1 MPEMRPYI
9 EEEASEGEVMRIR
22 VISEYVDEE
31 ALGEVAEAL
40 RDVYGGEVKI
50 QTADNLVGNEFLDH
64 NRGQYD
70 AWRIVQH
77 YRGILGEDEYILLVT
92 DKDLYAAG
100 LNFVFG
106 LAWRGVAIISV
117 HRLFPEFYGQ
127 PPDRALFKERMIKEA
142 VHEVGHLHGL
152 MHCSDRR
159 CVMAFSNSIADTDYK
174 DSRPC
179 KRCLARLRAL

>member
-1 MPEMRPYI
+1 VLCEM
-9 EEEASEGEVMRIR
+9 GWMRIR
-22 VISEYVDEE
+22 VISEYVDGE
-31 ALGEVAEAL
+31 ALEEVAEAL
-40 RDVYGGEVKI
+40 RDVYGGEVEI
-50 QTADNLVGNEFLDH
+50 QIAENLVDDKFLDYE
-64 NRGQYD
+64 RGQYD
-70 AWRIVQH
+70 AWRIVQY

-127 PPDRALFKERMIKEA
+127 PPDRALFKERIIKEA

-179 KRCLARLRAL
+179 KRCLAKLHVP